1 MKSSCWISSRFSATA
16 LIAVLCVWVGIVP
29 QSHALHVAVAAE
41 MPRESCFFRSAHP
54 QDGPHI
60 DLHVRVEAD
69 RVLLEIGI
77 NLVFLD
83 WLGEFP
89 REDAERVDASELPSV
104 AKRLERVFAER
115 VRVTADG
122 VALTPEITEIGIND
136 PDEALLPLFPV
147 SGWRG
152 LRKLKLEVSYELVTT
167 AHPLKT
173 VDEVALLWPFYPP
186 DLLSLEVPQPPLEI
200 AAEWSGEGLR
210 TPITLRSASPE
221 YRWRSGVSSLDARM
235 ARLPPIP
242 MAALPLIPS
251 WCMLA
256 IVVGAIV
263 ALGGY
268 VLKRPRVGALAA
280 IALASSIAITRPAM
294 FPRLAIGSAGIAV
307 PDDAA
312 LSEISSALLTN
323 VYRAFDADEESA
335 TYDALAR
342 SVSGPLLEKMYRD
355 VRASLVVEE
364 EEGAMSRVLAVDVGA
379 IVIENA
385 ISFTSQEGHPVVAMT
400 ARIAWR
406 VDGRVTHWGHT
417 HDRSNAYEGR
427 FEIASLPEG
436 WRIGKA
442 DVLSQRRIDG
452 APVVPIDP
460 GADDEL

>member
-1 MKSSCWISSRFSATA
+1 M
-16 LIAVLCVWVGIVP
+16 LCVWVGIVP

-242 MAALPLIPS
+242 TAALPLIPS

-307 PDDAA
+307 
-312 LSEISSALLTN
+312 
-323 VYRAFDADEESA
+323 
-335 TYDALAR
+335 R

>member
-1 MKSSCWISSRFSATA
+1 M
-16 LIAVLCVWVGIVP
+16 
-29 QSHALHVAVAAE
+29 
-41 MPRESCFFRSAHP
+41 
-54 QDGPHI
+54 
-60 DLHVRVEAD
+60 
-69 RVLLEIGI
+69 
-77 NLVFLD
+77 
-83 WLGEFP
+83 
-89 REDAERVDASELPSV
+89 
-104 AKRLERVFAER
+104 
-115 VRVTADG
+115 
-122 VALTPEITEIGIND
+122 
-136 PDEALLPLFPV
+136 
-147 SGWRG
+147 
-152 LRKLKLEVSYELVTT
+152 
-167 AHPLKT
+167 
-173 VDEVALLWPFYPP
+173 
-186 DLLSLEVPQPPLEI
+186 
-200 AAEWSGEGLR
+200 
-210 TPITLRSASPE
+210 
-221 YRWRSGVSSLDARM
+221 
-235 ARLPPIP
+235 
-242 MAALPLIPS
+242 
-251 WCMLA
+251 
-256 IVVGAIV
+256 
-263 ALGGY
+263 
-268 VLKRPRVGALAA
+268 
-280 IALASSIAITRPAM
+280 
-294 FPRLAIGSAGIAV
+294 
-307 PDDAA
+307 
-312 LSEISSALLTN
+312 LTN